1 MIIDGEHNTN
11 SESCWCGPK
20 IETMDNGNK
29 VIIHNDITPE
39 AAKTMGDILLA
50 QCSSDSVAQLLK
62 AVRKIRNMTILGV
75 SEKSGIN
82 RNTIGQIEN
91 GNAINQSSITTL
103 SKIAH
108 AIGCDLRIE
117 LVPFEK
123 TTKNET
129 P

>member
-39 AAKTMGDILLA
+39 VAKAMSDIMLA

-62 AVRKIRNMTILGV
+62 AVRKIRKMTILDV

-91 GNAINQSSITTL
+91 GNAINQARLETL

-117 LVPFEK
+117 LIPFEK
-123 TTKNET
+123 ITKKET
-129 P
+129 S